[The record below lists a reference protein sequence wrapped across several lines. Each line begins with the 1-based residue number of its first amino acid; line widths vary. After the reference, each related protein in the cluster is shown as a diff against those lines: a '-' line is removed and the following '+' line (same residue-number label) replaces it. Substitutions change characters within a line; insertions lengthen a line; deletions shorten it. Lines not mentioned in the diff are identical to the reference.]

1 MFKIKGYEPGANIT
15 IINAL
20 YHKSVKDPETGKWGK
35 DSIDI
40 VFKDLDTGEKKF
52 VNIVEPQYTYY
63 VANSNVPISHNLFF
77 IEKEKTHPVTCKY
90 RQILHS
96 IAEETGNLE
105 WFYDNMRCGNYRE
118 NDKLLTLPNVFNAD
132 MNIEDYYRKEFDKTY
147 RNESYEIDKVFF
159 DIEADTKEIDGR
171 FPEPGE
177 CTVNAIT
184 LIDDSVGHKQVYT
197 LLLDNPNNPLIE
209 EFKKEENIS
218 DKIKEF
224 VKEKCGGYK
233 AWIKFGLDKFSYSVI
248 FYDDEIAMIRDFFNA
263 INKIK
268 PELCLAWNI
277 AFDLPYL
284 IERIRTLGYDPAKI
298 ICHPDFPV
306 KECWYFIDKRAK
318 VFEERGDYS
327 CISSYTVY
335 LDQLILF
342 ASRRKGQKRGKIT
355 SYKLDFIG
363 QIIAKVRKLSYV
375 HICSRLCDLP
385 YMNYMIFVLYNIMD
399 TIVQLCIDRKT
410 GDVSY
415 VFNSVLFNSTRYAK
429 IHRQTVYLVN
439 RGIMDF
445 YNYGYIMGNNIN
457 KHNPKVKFAGA
468 FTADTTK
475 ITSTNKL
482 KINGRPIEIIPNC
495 DDFDYKALYPSIL
508 HENNMAP
515 NTMRGKVILPEAVYS
530 EENKFNNPYFDRSVS
545 FIEDLTSGNYM
556 IFCTRYLGLA
566 SYEQMFDDIMNYYTN
581 IKNPIRGFARRRD
594 INTGQRYM
602 CRIRVNDGMKR
613 TMCHIID
620 NSKPREMCRIVE
632 RYPRRASV

>member
-20 YHKSVKDPETGKWGK
+20 YHKSVKDKETGKWGK

-52 VNIVEPQYTYY
+52 VNIIEPEYTYY
-63 VANSNVPISHNLFF
+63 IANANVPISHNLFF
-77 IEKEKTHPVTCKY
+77 IEKEKVHPITCKY

-96 IAEETGNLE
+96 IAKETGNLD
-105 WFYDNMRCGNYRE
+105 WYFDNLRCGNYKE
-118 NDKLLTLPNVFNAD
+118 NDKLLNLPNVFNAD

-147 RNESYEIDKVFF
+147 KNESYEIDKVFF
-159 DIEADTKEIDGR
+159 DIEADTKSIGGR

-177 CTVNAIT
+177 CEVNAIT
-184 LIDDSVGHKQVYT
+184 LIDDSVGHKHVYT
-197 LLLDNPNNPLIE
+197 LLLENFNNPLIE
-209 EFKKEENIS
+209 QFKKTPNLTEEV
-218 DKIKEF
+218 KEF

-233 AWIKFGLDKFSYSVI
+233 QWIRFGLDKFDYSI
-248 FYDDEIAMIRDFFNA
+248 MFYDSEIEMLTDFFKA
-263 INKIK
+263 INQIK

-284 IERIRTLGYDPAKI
+284 IERIKKLKYDPAKI
-298 ICHPDFPV
+298 ICHPDMPV
-306 KECWYFIDKRAK
+306 KECWYFIDQRAK

-327 CISSYTVY
+327 CVSGYTVY

-342 ASRRKGQKRGKIT
+342 ASRRKGQKKGKIT
-355 SYKLDFIG
+355 QYKLDFIG
-363 QIIAKVRKLSYV
+363 QIIAGVRKLSYA

-385 YMNYMIFVLYNIMD
+385 YMDYKIFVFYNIMD

-415 VFNSVLFNSTRYAK
+415 IFNSLLFNSTRYAK

-445 YNYGYIMGNNIN
+445 WDYGYIMGNNIN

-475 ITSTNKL
+475 ISPKNKL
-482 KINGRPIEIIPNC
+482 KINGRPIEIMPNC

-515 NTMRGKVILPEAVYS
+515 NTISAKVLLPETVYDQ
-530 EENKFNNPYFDRSVS
+530 ENRFNNPYFDRSVW
-545 FIEDLTSGNYM
+545 FIEDLTSGNDM
-556 IFCTRYLGLA
+556 IFCSRYLGLA
-566 SYEQMFDDIMNYYTN
+566 NYEQMFEDIWTYYST
-581 IKNPIRGFARRRD
+581 IKNPVRRYARSYD
-594 INTGQRYM
+594 IDTHKRYM
-602 CRIRVNDGMKR
+602 CRIRVDDGSKR
-613 TMCHIID
+613 SMCHIAD
-620 NSKPREMCRIVE
+620 KPRELCRIID
-632 RYPRRASV
+632 PRPKEVKS